1 MPEISPAAFDRL
13 RDVRAGAPE
22 VVASTLAA
30 RTRRPLLGDDGKLF
44 IVAADHPARGAL
56 AVRDDESAMA
66 DRYDLLERL
75 VVALGRPG
83 VDGVLGTPDIL
94 EDLAL
99 LGALDGKVVVGS
111 MNRGGLR
118 GATFE
123 MDDRYTAYS
132 ASAIKRSE
140 FDFAKLLVRVALQD
154 AGTAP
159 TLEATAKAVTEA
171 AAEQLPIMLEPFM
184 SSWQDGRV
192 VNDLTADAVI
202 TSMAIAAGL
211 GESSAYSWLKIPVVD
226 DMERV
231 MAATTLPTLLL
242 GGDPSS
248 RPLETYAAWADA
260 LALPGVRGLVVGRTL
275 LYPPDGDVAA
285 AVDVAA
291 GLVHTRPD
299 GHASGGS
306 VHSQSGGSVHSQ
318 EARGTSST
326 DPHDPA
332 ARLAGTSTMD
342 SSIPE
347 GSTA

>member
-1 MPEISPAAFDRL
+1 MPEISPADFQRL
-13 RDVRAGAPE
+13 RDVRAAQPGL
-22 VVASTLAA
+22 VQQTLE
-30 RTRRPLLGDDGKLF
+30 TRRRRTLLADDGKLF

-118 GATFE
+118 GASFE
-123 MDDRYTAYS
+123 LDDRYTAYS
-132 ASAIKRSE
+132 ARAIKDAGL
-140 FDFAKLLVRVALQD
+140 DFAKLLVRVALDD

-159 TLEATAKAVTEA
+159 TLEATARAVTEA
-171 AAEQLPIMLEPFM
+171 AALQLPIMLEPFM

-226 DMERV
+226 EMERV

-248 RPLETYAAWADA
+248 RPLETYAKWADA

-275 LYPPDGDVAA
+275 LYPADGDVAA

-291 GLVHTRPD
+291 ELVHT
-299 GHASGGS
+299 
-306 VHSQSGGSVHSQ
+306 
-318 EARGTSST
+318 
-326 DPHDPA
+326 
-332 ARLAGTSTMD
+332 D
-342 SSIPE
+342 SKKPV
-347 GSTA
+347 TA

>member
-1 MPEISPAAFDRL
+1 MPELTSSDFDRL
-13 RDVRAGAPE
+13 RNTRAGHPE
-22 VVASTLAA
+22 QIASVLAS
-30 RTRRPLLGDDGKLF
+30 RRRRPLLGEDGKLF

-56 AVRDDESAMA
+56 AVRDDPGAMA
-66 DRYDLLERL
+66 NRYDLLERL

-99 LGALDGKVVVGS
+99 LGALDDKVVVGS

-132 ASAIKRSE
+132 AASIADSG
-140 FDFAKLLVRVALQD
+140 FDFAKLLIRVGLSD

-171 AAEQLPIMLEPFM
+171 AARRLPIMLEPFM
-184 SSWQDGRV
+184 SEHRDGSV
-192 VNDLTADAVI
+192 VNDLSAEAVI

-211 GESSAYSWLKIPVVD
+211 GESSAYSWLKVPVVD

-242 GGDPSS
+242 GGDPAS
-248 RPLETYAAWADA
+248 RPLETYAKWADA
-260 LALPGVRGLVVGRTL
+260 LSLPGVRGLVVGRTL
-275 LYPPDGDVAA
+275 LYPADGDVAG

-291 GLVHTRPD
+291 GLVHTGPPSRD
-299 GHASGGS
+299 L
-306 VHSQSGGSVHSQ
+306 
-318 EARGTSST
+318 ST
-326 DPHDPA
+326 DPHDSS
-332 ARLAGTSTMD
+332 AGPVGSATMNEPV
-342 SSIPE
+342 SE
-347 GSTA
+347 GSNA